1 MNDFQN
7 NYNKYN
13 QILIENNTNKRKIE
27 NLNKQLLDIKMDYNN
42 EINKNKTLNEKLMTL
57 ANKCSEYEI
66 IQKTFKDASNDLLIA
81 KKQIAEINLRN
92 QENEQ
97 FINSIYNDINENIS
111 LIIKYINISFSL
123 NKKN

>member
-1 MNDFQN
+1 MQNENRKLIEEREVNKKTMNDFQN

-13 QILIENNTNKRKIE
+13 QILIENNTNQRKIE
-27 NLNKQLLDIKMDYNN
+27 NLNKQLLEIKMDYNN
-42 EINKNKTLNEKLMTL
+42 EINKNKTLNEKLITL

-92 QENEQ
+92 QANEQ
-97 FINSIYNDINENIS
+97 FINSI
-111 LIIKYINISFSL
+111 
-123 NKKN
+123 

>member
-1 MNDFQN
+1 
-7 NYNKYN
+7 
-13 QILIENNTNKRKIE
+13 
-27 NLNKQLLDIKMDYNN
+27 MDYNN
-42 EINKNKTLNEKLMTL
+42 EINKNKTLNEKLITL

-111 LIIKYINISFSL
+111 LIIKYINISFSFYFFRYC
-123 NKKN
+123 